1 MMKNWKQ
8 IPILLTFKKVEMG
21 ATSNNIKAIILN
33 AMGGY
38 GDFTNEAMTSK
49 WVDPRCDG
57 DYMFQGIRI
66 GVFIQTRK

>member
-1 MMKNWKQ
+1 
-8 IPILLTFKKVEMG
+8 MG